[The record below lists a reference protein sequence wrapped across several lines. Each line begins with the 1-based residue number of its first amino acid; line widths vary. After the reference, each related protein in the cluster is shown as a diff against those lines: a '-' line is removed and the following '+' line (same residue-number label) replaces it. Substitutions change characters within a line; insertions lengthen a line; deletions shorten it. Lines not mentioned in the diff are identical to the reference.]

1 MPKKDIKEEAVEVKT
16 IDSKPIK
23 KKRRIFTR
31 EDLVNIQ
38 VKFINFCGGEFYYK
52 DERSMSEYRLSS
64 FGESDYITMDELKRM
79 KSQHSAILTDFSII
93 LTEVESDDTDLEDV
107 LKYLGLEKLYTEIL
121 DDEEVDNLLL
131 DNRQIGKLQ
140 DTFNKMPNQLKDRI
154 SDRAAQLYLE
164 DELQSINVI
173 DIIENYKEDSE
184 FFRKLK
190 IQKKY
195 LEEN

>member
-52 DERSMSEYRLSS
+52 DKRSMSEYRLSS